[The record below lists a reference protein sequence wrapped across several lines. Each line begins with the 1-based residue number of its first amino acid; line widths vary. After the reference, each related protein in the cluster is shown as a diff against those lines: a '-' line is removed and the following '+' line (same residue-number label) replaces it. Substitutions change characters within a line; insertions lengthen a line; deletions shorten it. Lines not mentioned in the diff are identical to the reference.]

1 MSTSQPTPVRGRFAP
16 SPSGRMHL
24 GNLCCA
30 LLAWLSV
37 RSRNGEMLLRI
48 EDLDPNRCTREK
60 AELLMDDLSWL
71 GLTWDE
77 GPGHE
82 RTHAPYCQSARRE
95 LYESAL
101 SELRAKNDVY
111 PCFCTRAELHAVS
124 APHAG
129 DGTFRY
135 PGLCRNLTPAEAEEK
150 SRTRR
155 PSLRFRAPDKSV
167 TFEDLY
173 CGPQSIN
180 VQSTFGDF
188 IVRRSDGVHAY
199 QLAVTVDDA
208 LMGVT
213 EVIRGRDLLP
223 STGCQ
228 IQLFHALGHT
238 PPHYGHIPL
247 LVNRDG
253 RRLSKRERDLDIG
266 VLRTRF
272 TPEQLLGRMA
282 NLLDFLD
289 RPEKITLTDL
299 IPVYKAWYETADTP
313 KFPKNCVVPDNFAI
327 K

>member
-37 RSRNGEMLLRI
+37 RSQNGEMLLRI
-48 EDLDPNRCTREK
+48 EDLDPDRCTREK
-60 AELLMDDLSWL
+60 AELLMDDLTWL

-135 PGLCRNLTPAEAEEK
+135 PGLCRNLTPPKPKKKAA
-150 SRTRR
+150 
-155 PSLRFRAPDKSV
+155 RAAK
-167 TFEDLY
+167 
-173 CGPQSIN
+173 
-180 VQSTFGDF
+180 
-188 IVRRSDGVHAY
+188 
-199 QLAVTVDDA
+199 LA
-208 LMGVT
+208 
-213 EVIRGRDLLP
+213 
-223 STGCQ
+223 
-228 IQLFHALGHT
+228 F
-238 PPHYGHIPL
+238 
-247 LVNRDG
+247 
-253 RRLSKRERDLDIG
+253 
-266 VLRTRF
+266 LRT
-272 TPEQLLGRMA
+272 G
-282 NLLDFLD
+282 
-289 RPEKITLTDL
+289 
-299 IPVYKAWYETADTP
+299 
-313 KFPKNCVVPDNFAI
+313 
-327 K
+327 

>member
-1 MSTSQPTPVRGRFAP
+1 MSTSQPTPVCGRFAP

-37 RSRNGEMLLRI
+37 RSQNGEMLLRI
-48 EDLDPNRCTREK
+48 EDLDPDRCTREK
-60 AELLMDDLSWL
+60 AELLMDDLFWL

-82 RTHAPYCQSARRE
+82 RTHAPYYQSARRE

-155 PSLRFRAPDKSV
+155 PSLRFRAPEDTV

-173 CGPQSIN
+173 CGPQNIN

-188 IVRRSDGVHAY
+188 IVRRSDGLFGY
-199 QLAVTVDDA
+199 QLAVVVDDA
-208 LMGVT
+208 LTGVD
-213 EVIRGRDLLP
+213 EVVRGRDILSATPRQIYLLRE
-223 STGCQ
+223 
-228 IQLFHALGHT
+228 LGY
-238 PPHYGHIPL
+238 PAPRYCHIPL
-247 LVNRDG
+247 LTDAQG
-253 RRLSKRERDLDIG
+253 RRLAKRDRDLD
-266 VLRTRF
+266 LSALSRRY
-272 TPEQLLGRMA
+272 TPQRLLGMLA
-282 NLLDFLD
+282 HAAGLLEED
-289 RPEKITLTDL
+289 RAADLEELTALFDWSNVRRDDL
-299 IPVYKAWYETADTP
+299 RLPSWL
-313 KFPKNCVVPDNFAI
+313 
-327 K
+327 

>member
-37 RSRNGEMLLRI
+37 RSQNGEMLLRI
-48 EDLDPNRCTREK
+48 EDLDPDRCTREK
-60 AELLMDDLSWL
+60 AELLMDDLTWL

-82 RTHAPYCQSARRE
+82 RTHAPYYQSARRE

-173 CGPQSIN
+173 CGPQNIN

-213 EVIRGRDLLP
+213 EVVRGRDLAPFHRLP
-223 STGCQ
+223 NSALSRTRPHTAALRTHSAARQ
-228 IQLFHALGHT
+228 SRRPPFEQARARPRHRRSAHAFHARRT
-238 PPHYGHIPL
+238 PRPHGKFTWFPRPPGKNHP
-247 LVNRDG
+247 NRAHPG
-253 RRLSKRERDLDIG
+253 L
-266 VLRTRF
+266 
-272 TPEQLLGRMA
+272 Q
-282 NLLDFLD
+282 N
-289 RPEKITLTDL
+289 
-299 IPVYKAWYETADTP
+299 
-313 KFPKNCVVPDNFAI
+313 VV
-327 K
+327 

>member
-1 MSTSQPTPVRGRFAP
+1 MSTPQPTPVRGRFAP

-37 RSRNGEMLLRI
+37 RSQNGEMLLRI
-48 EDLDPNRCTREK
+48 EDLDPDRCTLEK
-60 AELLMDDLSWL
+60 AEVLMNDLKWL

-77 GPGHE
+77 GPGCE
-82 RTHAPYCQSARRE
+82 RRNAPYYQSRRRE
-95 LYESAL
+95 LYEAAL
-101 SELRAKNDVY
+101 SKLRAENDVY

-129 DGTFRY
+129 DGAFRY
-135 PGLCRNLTPAEAEEK
+135 PGLCRNLSPAEIEEK

-155 PSLRFRAPDKSV
+155 PSLRFRAPNEIV

-173 CGPQSIN
+173 CG
-180 VQSTFGDF
+180 VQNIDVQNTFGDF

-199 QLAVTVDDA
+199 QLAVAVDDA

-228 IQLFHALGHT
+228 IQLFRALGYT
-238 PPHYGHIPL
+238 PPRYGHIPL
-247 LVNRDG
+247 LVNKDG

-272 TPEQLLGRMA
+272 TPEELLGRMA
-282 NLLDFLD
+282 NLLGLLD
-289 RPEKITLTDL
+289 RPE
-299 IPVYKAWYETADTP
+299 PVALSELLPLYKAWFARTETP
-313 KFPKNCVVPDNFAI
+313 KFPGTCTVPDNFAI

>member
-37 RSRNGEMLLRI
+37 RSQNGEMLLRI
-48 EDLDPNRCTREK
+48 EDLDPDRCTREK
-60 AELLMDDLSWL
+60 AELLMDDLTWL

-82 RTHAPYCQSARRE
+82 RTHAPYYQSARRE

-111 PCFCTRAELHAVS
+111 PCFCTRAELHAAS

-155 PSLRFRAPDKSV
+155 PSLRFRAPEDTV

-173 CGPQSIN
+173 CGPQNIN

-213 EVIRGRDLLP
+213 EVVRGRDLLP

-228 IQLFHALGHT
+228 IQRSLA
-238 PPHYGHIPL
+238 
-247 LVNRDG
+247 
-253 RRLSKRERDLDIG
+253 
-266 VLRTRF
+266 
-272 TPEQLLGRMA
+272 
-282 NLLDFLD
+282 FL
-289 RPEKITLTDL
+289 IFC
-299 IPVYKAWYETADTP
+299 AWSG
-313 KFPKNCVVPDNFAI
+313 
-327 K
+327 

>member
-1 MSTSQPTPVRGRFAP
+1 MSTSQSTPVRGRFAP

-37 RSRNGEMLLRI
+37 RSQNGEMLLRI
-48 EDLDPNRCTREK
+48 EDLDPDRCTREK
-60 AELLMDDLSWL
+60 AELLMDDLTWL

-155 PSLRFRAPDKSV
+155 PSLRFRAP
-167 TFEDLY
+167 EDI
-173 CGPQSIN
+173 CH
-180 VQSTFGDF
+180 V
-188 IVRRSDGVHAY
+188 
-199 QLAVTVDDA
+199 
-208 LMGVT
+208 
-213 EVIRGRDLLP
+213 
-223 STGCQ
+223 
-228 IQLFHALGHT
+228 
-238 PPHYGHIPL
+238 
-247 LVNRDG
+247 
-253 RRLSKRERDLDIG
+253 
-266 VLRTRF
+266 
-272 TPEQLLGRMA
+272 
-282 NLLDFLD
+282 
-289 RPEKITLTDL
+289 
-299 IPVYKAWYETADTP
+299 
-313 KFPKNCVVPDNFAI
+313 
-327 K
+327 

>member
-37 RSRNGEMLLRI
+37 RSQNGEMLLRI
-48 EDLDPNRCTREK
+48 EDLDPDRCTREK
-60 AELLMDDLSWL
+60 AELLMDDLTWL

-155 PSLRFRAPDKSV
+155 PSLRFRAPEDTV

-173 CGPQSIN
+173 CGPQNIN

-208 LMGVT
+208 LMLSL
-213 EVIRGRDLLP
+213 I
-223 STGCQ
+223 
-228 IQLFHALGHT
+228 
-238 PPHYGHIPL
+238 HI
-247 LVNRDG
+247 
-253 RRLSKRERDLDIG
+253 
-266 VLRTRF
+266 
-272 TPEQLLGRMA
+272 
-282 NLLDFLD
+282 
-289 RPEKITLTDL
+289 
-299 IPVYKAWYETADTP
+299 
-313 KFPKNCVVPDNFAI
+313 
-327 K
+327 